1 MIKTN
6 KPTSR
11 NPRVIAGSAG
21 GMRLSVASSA
31 GIRPTSLRL
40 REALF
45 SILES
50 IETDFDEILDLYAG
64 SGALGIEALSR
75 STGSAIFV
83 ERDRAAVDAI
93 RSNITRLRFSSRAS
107 VQHLTVEKWLPTSDD
122 SFTLVFVD
130 PPYRELNLQET
141 LTDKLTGFLA
151 DQAVLVLEHA
161 ADQSVPDSICDI
173 PLYKNRQQGRGAV
186 AIYCWR
192 DRV

>member
-11 NPRVIAGSAG
+11 NPRVISGSAG
-21 GMRLSVASSA
+21 GMRLSVASSP
-31 GIRPTSLRL
+31 GVRPTSLRL
-40 REALF
+40 RETLF

-75 STGSAIFV
+75 STGSAVFV
-83 ERDRAAVDAI
+83 ERDRAAVDTI
-93 RSNITRLRFSSRAS
+93 RSNLTRLRFSSRAS
-107 VQHLTVEKWLPTSDD
+107 VQHLTVEKWLPTSEA
-122 SFTLVFVD
+122 SFTLVFAD
-130 PPYRELNLQET
+130 PPYHESNLQDT
-141 LTDKLTGFLA
+141 LTDKLKGFLA

-161 ADQSVPDSICDI
+161 GDQSVPDSICDI

-186 AIYCWR
+186 AIYWWR

>member
-6 KPTSR
+6 RLTSK
-11 NPRVIAGSAG
+11 NPRVISGSAG
-21 GMRLSVASSA
+21 GMRLSVAGSPS
-31 GIRPTSLRL
+31 IRPTSLRL

-50 IETDFDEILDLYAG
+50 IETNFDEILDLYAG

-75 STGSAIFV
+75 STGSAVFV

-93 RSNITRLRFSSRAS
+93 RSNITRLGFSSRAS

-122 SFTLVFVD
+122 SFTLVFAD
-130 PPYRELNLQET
+130 PPYRESNLKET
-141 LTDKLTGFLA
+141 LTDKLKGFLA
-151 DQAVLVLEHA
+151 DQTVLVLEHA

-192 DRV
+192 DRA